1 MRDYQYLGLL
11 CEETIQGN
19 KTVDNRFFEAIDEV

>member
-1 MRDYQYLGLL
+1 MQNYQYLGLL
-11 CEETIQGN
+11 CDENIEGN